1 MPNTTHSAAP
11 VRTPHELAQRL
22 AQVARRLNK
31 ALITLL
37 QDEQAHSLLQQQ
49 FATFRQ
55 TLQPGLTPSEFA
67 DMYAQTLVYGLFT
80 ARVTMLPE
88 HAHFTRYNAIHAIPK
103 TSGLLQDI
111 FQTIACPD
119 LDERIAWLVD
129 DCARLLAHTDMEVV
143 LHNFGRATQQADPVV
158 HFYEYFLATYD
169 PKMRDMRG
177 VYYTPQPVVDY
188 MVRSVDYLLRTRF
201 GRPMGLADERTLVL
215 EPATGTATFLHAV
228 VQHIY
233 ATLQRMGM
241 ADGWQQYVAT
251 RLLPRLHGFE
261 VLPAPY
267 TIAHLKLGLLLQQ
280 SGYSF
285 GKDEHIGIHLTNA
298 LTEQEPLSF
307 PHTKTVMVV
316 LGNPPYAN
324 YGMLNK
330 GEWMQ
335 TQLAEYKRGLQ
346 EKKLNLDDDFIKF
359 MRYGQWRVAQ
369 SGQGIL
375 AFVTNNTYLDG
386 ITHRRMRTSLME
398 TFTDIFILDLHG
410 NSLKH
415 ECNPDGTRDENVF
428 DIRQGVAIGLFVK
441 EADISR
447 AATVQHAELWGTRHH
462 KYSYLASMDVATTD
476 WQELQP
482 QPDYF
487 FFVPKN
493 FAQATDY
500 AAYTGL
506 EHIPIVYQGAIKT
519 DRDRLVF
526 DFDYTVLAERMR
538 VFYSAAGLSP
548 DFRATY
554 HVENSSSYELLS
566 RRQKTAFN
574 VSHLHRCLYR
584 PFDVRWLYYN
594 PDGFTSRPAHAVMQH
609 MLAGDNLALLL
620 CRQQAITGFSH
631 VLCAETIVESHAV
644 SLKTREGAFVF
655 PLYLYAATQAGSSDV
670 AATAEPRPNLT
681 PVFIRDIEQRLNLTF
696 IPFGNGDLTCT
707 IGPEDIFHYAY
718 AVLHSPTYR
727 NRYTEFLKID
737 FPRIPISSDSRVVQ
751 TLVAHGAALVDLHLL
766 RLPGCGGVGGAGGA
780 SLLTNPAT
788 QGVVQYGVT
797 TGPVGQVRYDEQ
809 QQRVFI
815 GNGRYFAGIEPETW
829 GLYIGSYQPLH
840 KWLKDRKG
848 RTLAAAD
855 ALHYMRMVIAL
866 REMRRV
872 MAAIDNN
879 FYGIKK
885 RVLG

>member
-1 MPNTTHSAAP
+1 MPNTTHSTAP
-11 VRTPHELAQRL
+11 VRTAHELAQRL

-31 ALITLL
+31 ALTTLL
-37 QDEQAHSLLQQQ
+37 QDEQAHACSSLHQQL
-49 FATFRQ
+49 AAFRQ
-55 TLQPGLTPSEFA
+55 TLPPGMTPSEFA

-80 ARVTMLPE
+80 ARVTMLPG
-88 HAHFTRYNAIHAIPK
+88 HAPFTRDNAIHAIPK
-103 TSGLLQDI
+103 TSRLVQEI
-111 FQTIACPD
+111 CQTIACPD
-119 LDERIAWLVD
+119 LDERIACLVD
-129 DCARLLAHTDMEVV
+129 ECTRLLAHTNMEAV
-143 LHNFGRATQQADPVV
+143 LRNFGRATQQADPVV
-158 HFYEYFLATYD
+158 HFYEYFLAAYD

-188 MVRSVDYLLRTRF
+188 IVRSVDYLLRTRF

-215 EPATGTATFLHAV
+215 DPATGTATFLHAV
-228 VQHIY
+228 VQHIH

-261 VLPAPY
+261 LLPAPY

-285 GKDEHIGIHLTNA
+285 GKDEHISIHLANA
-298 LTEQEPLSF
+298 LTAQEPLPSL
-307 PHTKTVMVV
+307 HTQPVMVV

-330 GEWMQ
+330 GEWIQ
-335 TQLAEYKRGLQ
+335 AQLAEYKRGLQ

-386 ITHRRMRTSLME
+386 ITHRRMRASLME
-398 TFTDIFILDLHG
+398 TFTDISILDLHG

-428 DIRQGVAIGLFVK
+428 AIRQGVAIGLFVK
-441 EADISR
+441 EAGKHE

-462 KYSYLASMDVATTD
+462 KYSSLASMDVATTD

-500 AAYTGL
+500 AAFTRL
-506 EHIPIVYQGAIKT
+506 ERMPIAYQGAIKT

-526 DFDYTVLAERMR
+526 AFDYTVLAERMR

-548 DFRATY
+548 DFRTTY

-594 PDGFTSRPAHAVMQH
+594 PEGFTSRPAHMVMQH
-609 MLAGDNLALLL
+609 MLTGDNLALLL

-655 PLYLYAATQAGSSDV
+655 PLYLYAAAPAGSSDV
-670 AATAEPRPNLT
+670 AATAEPHPNLT
-681 PVFIRDIEQRLNLTF
+681 PTFIRDIEQRLQLSF
-696 IPFGNGDLTCT
+696 IPVGNGDLIRT

-737 FPRIPISSDSRVVQ
+737 FPRIPISSDIRVVQ

-766 RLPGCGGVGGAGGA
+766 RLPGSDGVGGAGGA
-780 SLLTNPAT
+780 SVLINPAA
-788 QGVVQYGVT
+788 QGVMQHGVT
-797 TGPVGQVRYDEQ
+797 TGPVGHVRYEEH
-809 QQRVFI
+809 QQRVVI
-815 GNGRYFAGIEPETW
+815 GNGRYFAGVEPETW
-829 GLYIGSYQPLH
+829 AMHIGSYQPLH

-848 RTLAAAD
+848 RTLSAAD
-855 ALHYMRMVIAL
+855 ALHYMRMVVAL
-866 REMRRV
+866 RETRRL
-872 MAAIDNN
+872 MAAIDAG
-879 FYGIKK
+879 FLQ
-885 RVLG
+885 R